1 MIPNQTLKKSKP
13 SLGGELCW
21 VDLFTL
27 TCSEK
32 EETFENL
39 PNSTD
44 QGYCG
49 TSGIS
54 LEKQSGHFCNI
65 LNERKY
71 NRNVGECRL
80 NSDKMLFLLFLFHIF
95 HCLIVSISLLLPV
108 EQFVKRYN

>member
-1 MIPNQTLKKSKP
+1 MTFYRALSRDGAFKTSFVIPNQTLKKSKP
-13 SLGGELCW
+13 LFGGELCW

-44 QGYCG
+44 HGYCG

-54 LEKQSGHFCNI
+54 LEKQSGHFFT
-65 LNERKY
+65 
-71 NRNVGECRL
+71 
-80 NSDKMLFLLFLFHIF
+80 FLQYT
-95 HCLIVSISLLLPV
+95 
-108 EQFVKRYN
+108 E